1 MISTK
6 GRYALRVMVAL
17 AENRTDGYVSLKKI
31 AEEEVI
37 PHKYL
42 ESIMTALAKA
52 ALVEGSRGKS
62 GGYRLSRP
70 PERYTVLEILQTT
83 ETSLSSVSCTENGGN
98 GCRRADGCP
107 TLPMWR
113 ELDKTVKEFFSAY
126 SLADLVKGKR
136 GGKD

>member
-6 GRYALRVMVAL
+6 GRYALRVMAAL
-17 AENRTDGYVSLKKI
+17 AENQTGEYVSLKKI
-31 AEEEVI
+31 AEQEAI

-52 ALVEGSRGKS
+52 GLAEGARGKS

-83 ETSLSSVSCTENGGN
+83 ETSLSSVSCTEHGGK
-98 GCRRADGCP
+98 GCRRAESCP

-113 ELDKTVKEFFSAY
+113 ALDKTVKEFFSAY
-126 SLADLVKGKR
+126 SLADLTKER
-136 GGKD
+136 GGGTD